1 MNLCWS
7 TGVGMERPFPG
18 ALSWTW
24 QYPQA
29 GQAVTQIMP
38 PRDNG
43 VILPRTHSRFELASK
58 KKKINSCA
66 CGENTVLV
74 DFAGSQRGSF
84 RPRPR
89 QSQILG
95 SPSNM
100 GALAGIIAVCS

>member
-1 MNLCWS
+1 
-7 TGVGMERPFPG
+7 MERPFPG

-58 KKKINSCA
+58 KKKS
-66 CGENTVLV
+66 TVAPAERIPFLSTLRAVSEDLSVQGHAKARSWVHLQIWGLWLV
-74 DFAGSQRGSF
+74 
-84 RPRPR
+84 
-89 QSQILG
+89 
-95 SPSNM
+95 
-100 GALAGIIAVCS
+100 